1 MKREQL
7 DENNNGYV
15 DLETLKEQIIADV
28 TKIYKDNGIEIIYYA
43 DYDYD
48 FSYEVIKD
56 KNKLLSIILEK
67 K

>member
-28 TKIYKDNGIEIIYYA
+28 TKIYKDNGII
-43 DYDYD
+43 
-48 FSYEVIKD
+48 
-56 KNKLLSIILEK
+56 
-67 K
+67 

>member
-7 DENNNGYV
+7 NENNNGYV
-15 DLETLKEQIIADV
+15 DLETLKEQIIVDV

-48 FSYEVIKD
+48 FPYEVIKD
-56 KNKLLSIILEK
+56 KDKLLSIILEK

>member
-7 DENNNGYV
+7 DENNNVYV

-48 FSYEVIKD
+48 FPYEVIKD
-56 KNKLLSIILEK
+56 KDKLLSIILEK

>member
-28 TKIYKDNGIEIIYYA
+28 TKI
-43 DYDYD
+43 
-48 FSYEVIKD
+48 
-56 KNKLLSIILEK
+56 
-67 K
+67 